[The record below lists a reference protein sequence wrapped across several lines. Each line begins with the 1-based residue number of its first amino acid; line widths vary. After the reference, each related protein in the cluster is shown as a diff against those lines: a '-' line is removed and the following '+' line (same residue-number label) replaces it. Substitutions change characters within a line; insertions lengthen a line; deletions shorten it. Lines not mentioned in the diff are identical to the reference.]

1 MTEARSNAIIP
12 DQQTKQLSVMDK
24 ITKDTLKLITKDRE
38 EMDAKSA
45 VKNEMEKTFSMEDT
59 NALLAA
65 INHGKSL
72 KATGAG
78 GVSGPSLVSRHSPVP
93 NPAAMAAQQNKA
105 PATIKTHIK
114 AASQV
119 HPYQR

>member
-1 MTEARSNAIIP
+1 
-12 DQQTKQLSVMDK
+12 MDK
-24 ITKDTLKLITKDRE
+24 ITKDTQRLITKERE

-65 INHGKSL
+65 INHGKGL
-72 KATGAG
+72 KASGP
-78 GVSGPSLVSRHSPVP
+78 GPSLVTRHSPVP
-93 NPAAMAAQQNKA
+93 SPAAMAAQQNKA